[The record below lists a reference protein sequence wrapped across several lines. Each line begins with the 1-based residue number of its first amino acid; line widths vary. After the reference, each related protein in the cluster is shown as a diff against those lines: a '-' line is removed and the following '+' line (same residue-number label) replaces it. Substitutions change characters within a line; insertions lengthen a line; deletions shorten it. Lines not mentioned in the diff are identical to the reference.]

1 MAVTVNNEPQYK
13 PPLLNAIG
21 NCTSISSFPVTVAE
35 PFPPWPDYKPR
46 DAHTITSVL
55 CSDNAF
61 FVCAY
66 TTVPL
71 PPSHN
76 IGLLI

>member
-35 PFPPWPDYKPR
+35 TFPPWV
-46 DAHTITSVL
+46 T
-55 CSDNAF
+55 
-61 FVCAY
+61 
-66 TTVPL
+66 
-71 PPSHN
+71 
-76 IGLLI
+76 GLR